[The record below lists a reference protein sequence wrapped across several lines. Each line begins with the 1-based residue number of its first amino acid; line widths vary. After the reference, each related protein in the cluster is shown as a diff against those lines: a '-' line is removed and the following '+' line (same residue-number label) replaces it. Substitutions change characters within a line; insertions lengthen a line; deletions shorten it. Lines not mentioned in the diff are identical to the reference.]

1 MVKILMGLLSLL
13 LLFSCSPKVEQQS
26 AGGLK
31 KISYSSNE
39 QLQALKDAGAEI
51 IVQEPDYVIVRT
63 DDMLQA
69 LSVKSTPIK
78 EADLVQRLV
87 HIQLKDSTSLQTVVN
102 AGVDLWQV
110 VGDTAIARAYDLYI
124 NKLRA
129 AGLDVKIIAQDASKW
144 EGEK

>member
-1 MVKILMGLLSLL
+1 MMKILMGILSLL

-39 QLQALKDAGAEI
+39 QLQAIKDAGAEI

-63 DDMLQA
+63 DNMLQA
-69 LSVKSTPIK
+69 LSVSSTPIQ
-78 EADLVQRLV
+78 ESDMVQRLV
-87 HIQLKDSTSLQTVVN
+87 RIQLKDSTSLQTVVDT
-102 AGVDLWQV
+102 GVDLWQV
-110 VGDTAIARAYDLYI
+110 VDDTVIARAFDLYI

-129 AGLDVKIIAQDASKW
+129 AGLKVEIMAQDASKW